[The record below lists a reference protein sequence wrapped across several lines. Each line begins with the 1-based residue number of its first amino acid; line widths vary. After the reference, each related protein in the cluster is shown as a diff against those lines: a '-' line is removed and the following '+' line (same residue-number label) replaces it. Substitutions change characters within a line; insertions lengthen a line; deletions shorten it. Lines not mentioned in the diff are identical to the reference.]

1 MSRLL
6 LATFLISVLGANL
19 AGQSPAP
26 TSTPQTGPKVARTA
40 NAFPIG
46 YAYLG
51 RAG

>member
-6 LATFLISVLGANL
+6 LATFLISALAANL

-26 TSTPQTGPKVARTA
+26 TSTPQTVTEVARTA
-40 NAFPIG
+40 DAFPIG